1 MHRAAPASQE
11 AFARQPDV
19 LDDYISSY
27 TEGYSRSVVQGSL
40 PNMGVDRVAL
50 WPQGSVQSTPGTM
63 GSNLSNGSMIQR
75 MPSRSAL
82 GNQGSLNSEAP
93 ITVNLS
99 RAGGG
104 SMRRK
109 PTRRAT
115 QRRPK
120 TAYEEEEGYVSGEY
134 DDPYGL
140 SNIRVKLH
148 YQGDVRG
155 MTLTPDTSFEEF
167 VERVTGKFG
176 TTVDGL
182 GLKFKDEDDVKVT
195 LRDDSDYELAI
206 ETARANAKGRGEG
219 KLEIWCTDM

>member
-1 MHRAAPASQE
+1 
-11 AFARQPDV
+11 
-19 LDDYISSY
+19 
-27 TEGYSRSVVQGSL
+27 
-40 PNMGVDRVAL
+40 MGVDRVAL
-50 WPQGSVQSTPGTM
+50 WPQGSAQSGPGII
-63 GSNLSNGSMIQR
+63 GSILNTGSMVQR
-75 MPSRSAL
+75 MPSRNEL
-82 GNQGSLNSEAP
+82 GNQGSLNVEAP
-93 ITVNLS
+93 VAVNLS

-120 TAYEEEEGYVSGEY
+120 YEEEEEGYVSGEY
-134 DDPYGL
+134 DDPYEL
-140 SNIRVKLH
+140 SNIRIKVRSIVFLVISSDLSRLLQLH

-167 VERVTGKFG
+167 VERVTSKFG
-176 TTVDGL
+176 TAMDGL

-206 ETARANAKGRGEG
+206 ETARANAKGKGEG

>member
-1 MHRAAPASQE
+1 
-11 AFARQPDV
+11 
-19 LDDYISSY
+19 
-27 TEGYSRSVVQGSL
+27 
-40 PNMGVDRVAL
+40 MGVDRVAL
-50 WPQGSVQSTPGTM
+50 WPQGSAQSNPATM
-63 GSNLSNGSMIQR
+63 GSNLSTGPMIQQ
-75 MPSRSAL
+75 MPSRSEL
-82 GNQGSLNSEAP
+82 GNQGPLNSEGL

-120 TAYEEEEGYVSGEY
+120 ATYEEEEGYVSGEY
-134 DDPYGL
+134 DDPHEF
-140 SNIRVKLH
+140 SNIRVKVRSIVCLVISSGLSRLLQLH

-167 VERVTGKFG
+167 IERVTSKFG
-176 TTVDGL
+176 TTMDGL

>member
-1 MHRAAPASQE
+1 MRRAPPPSQE
-11 AFARQPDV
+11 ASALQPDF
-19 LDDYISSY
+19 LDDYINSY
-27 TEGYSRSVVQGSL
+27 TDYSHSVVQGSL

-50 WPQGSVQSTPGTM
+50 WPQGIAQSSPGTM
-63 GSNLSNGSMIQR
+63 GSNLNTGSMVQR
-75 MPSRSAL
+75 MPSRSEL

-120 TAYEEEEGYVSGEY
+120 TTYEEEEEGYVSGEY
-134 DDPYGL
+134 DDLYEL

-167 VERVTGKFG
+167 VERVTSKFG
-176 TTVDGL
+176 TAMDGL

-195 LRDDSDYELAI
+195 LRDGSDYELAI